1 MNKNIFKFCCVIT
14 AFTIQPAF
22 ADGQSVPI
30 NYDDF
35 SFFEEPL
42 AVAIG
47 PATLNANLL
56 ADQAVEYNLKTEE
69 DTYNSFVAGNFKFET
84 ELPNSWQ
91 VGVQYFSRLNRLGDD
106 KYSDNLALFVSDEW
120 GILSLGN
127 VTQSVAEN
135 VRRDR
140 GVGNAFLANNN
151 FLGQLDEAGLYYAV
165 KFNSYLFSATAD
177 KEGYFETG
185 LNFERPIGINN
196 YILGARFRRGNLS
209 ENSKFGLDAD
219 TYGGTLIG
227 EYIHGSLLYDAQIG
241 YENIDYNLTNTN
253 DGNNHIFGSLGTRYQ
268 YGAYNFSLEGGLGR
282 FNNMNRRSVAF
293 GSRFDMA
300 RGLSLN
306 AGINYIYENEDDE
319 IKTIGS
325 IRYEL

>member
-1 MNKNIFKFCCVIT
+1 MKKNSLKLFFLIM
-14 AFTIQPAF
+14 ALSIQPAF

-42 AVAIG
+42 AVPIG

-56 ADQAVEYNLKTEE
+56 VDQAAEYSSKTEE
-69 DTYNSFVAGNFKFET
+69 DTYNSFVAGNFKFEA

-91 VGVQYFSRLNRLGDD
+91 VGIQYFSRLNRLGDD
-106 KYSDNLALFVSDEW
+106 KYTDNLAFFVSDQW
-120 GILSLGN
+120 GILSFGN
-127 VTQSVAEN
+127 VTQSVAQD

-140 GVGNAFLANNN
+140 GVGNAFLANDN
-151 FLGQLDEAGLYYAV
+151 FLGQLDEIGLYYAV
-165 KFNSYLFSATAD
+165 KFNSYKFSVTAD
-177 KEGYFETG
+177 QEGYFETG

-196 YILGARFRRGNLS
+196 YVLGARFRRGNLS
-209 ENSKFGLDAD
+209 ENSNFSIDAD
-219 TYGGTLIG
+219 SFGGTLIG

-241 YENIDYNLTNTN
+241 YEYIDEDLINNIGD
-253 DGNNHIFGSLGTRYQ
+253 NHVFGSLGTQYQ

-282 FNNMNRRSVAF
+282 YNDMNRRSVAF

-306 AGINYIYENEDDE
+306 AGVNYIYQNEDDE